1 MKLLKKKK
9 EKKRKKEKR
18 KNNNNY
24 NNNIFVHLIA
34 NLLNLMVMI
43 TFVNFKLNKFKNSC
57 FT

>member
-1 MKLLKKKK
+1 MYIFLMKGLKKKK
-9 EKKRKKEKR
+9 K
-18 KNNNNY
+18 KNN